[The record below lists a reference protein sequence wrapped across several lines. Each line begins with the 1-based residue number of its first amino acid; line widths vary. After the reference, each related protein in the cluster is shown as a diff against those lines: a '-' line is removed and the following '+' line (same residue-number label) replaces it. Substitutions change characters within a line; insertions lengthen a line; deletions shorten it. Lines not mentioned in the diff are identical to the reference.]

1 MSHRMISIGGAS
13 GFWGDSSIA
22 LPQLLEH
29 DGLDYISF
37 DYLAEVTMS
46 ILARARAKDPSL
58 GYATDFVSLMERHL
72 PRIAERGVKL
82 IANAGGVNPVAC
94 ADALRTKIAAAG
106 LNLRVGVVTGD
117 DLIAMQPELQTCR
130 EMFSGAA
137 MPSRLMSLNA
147 YLGAAPIAAALG
159 AGADIVIT
167 GRCVDAA
174 TVLGACIHEF
184 GWSLSD
190 FDRLSGGSLAGH
202 IIECGA
208 QATGGLF
215 TDWEDVGDWANI
227 GYPIAVIDADG
238 AFDVI
243 KPQGTGGLISRGTVS
258 EQLVYEIGD
267 PAAYLLPDVSCDW
280 RSVEIEET
288 ANGRVRVTGA
298 SGRAPTETYKASAT
312 WQDGYRVGA
321 TWTIIGEAAAD
332 KAAKVGEAV
341 VSRVSSLLSQAGS
354 APFSETS
361 IEIIGAESSYGANS
375 QARGAR
381 EVVLKIAAKHADP
394 KALDLLVREFTS
406 AGTSMAPGFT
416 GMGGN
421 RPKVMPL
428 VRLFSIAAEKSTVD
442 AQVRVEVDGQA
453 VALPDVAK
461 PSCADAP
468 TNGDGEPDVSAPL
481 DATNLTKVPLIQLAW
496 GRSGDKGNHANIGII
511 ARRPEFLPYIR
522 HALQPDVVGDLF
534 KHYAPAEVRR
544 FDLPGIHGLNF
555 MLYDVLGGGGIA
567 SLRNDPQGKG
577 YAQIL
582 LGTEIA
588 IPADLVRS

>member
-1 MSHRMISIGGAS
+1 MNPRSISIGGAS

-22 LPQLLEH
+22 LPQLLQH

-58 GYATDFVSLMERHL
+58 GYATDFVNLLGQHL
-72 PRIAERGVKL
+72 PQIAERGVKL
-82 IANAGGVNPVAC
+82 IANAGGVNPAAC
-94 ADALRTKIAAAG
+94 ADALRVKIADAG

-117 DLIAMQPELQTCR
+117 DLLAMQPQLQNCR

-137 MPSRLMSLNA
+137 MPTRLLSLNA
-147 YLGAAPIAAALG
+147 YLGAAPIAAALS
-159 AGADIVIT
+159 AGADIVVT
-167 GRCVDAA
+167 GRCVDSA
-174 TVLGACIHEF
+174 TVLGACVHEF

-215 TDWEDVGDWANI
+215 TDWEQVPDWANI
-227 GYPIAVIDADG
+227 GYPIAVIDEDG
-238 AFDVI
+238 AFDVV
-243 KPQGTGGLISRGTVS
+243 KPQATGGLISRGTVS

-267 PAAYLLPDVSCDW
+267 PAAYLLPDVTCDW
-280 RSVEIEET
+280 RSVAIQEVSE
-288 ANGRVRVTGA
+288 GRVRVTGA
-298 SGRAPTETYKASAT
+298 RGHAPPETYKASAT

-321 TWTIIGEAAAD
+321 TWTIIGEAATA
-332 KAAKVGEAV
+332 KAEKVGEAV
-341 VSRVSSLLSQAGS
+341 VSRVSNLLAQTGA
-354 APFSETS
+354 APFTETS
-361 IEIIGAESSYGANS
+361 IEIIGSECSYGANS

-394 KALDLLVREFTS
+394 KALELLVREFTS

-416 GMGGN
+416 GIGGN

-428 VRLFSIAAEKSTVD
+428 VRLFSIAVDKAIVDQKIEVDVDGHAATLAERAVYSTVGNHD
-442 AQVRVEVDGQA
+442 IEIELGKPAQIDET
-453 VALPDVAK
+453 ALT
-461 PSCADAP
+461 S
-468 TNGDGEPDVSAPL
+468 
-481 DATNLTKVPLIQLAW
+481 VPLIKLAW
-496 GRSGDKGNHANIGII
+496 GRSGDKGNHSNIGII
-511 ARRPEFLPYIR
+511 ARRPEFLPFIR
-522 HALQPDVVGDLF
+522 HALQPEFVSALF
-534 KHYAPAEVRR
+534 EHYAPTEVRR
-544 FDLPGIHGLNF
+544 FDLPGIHAVNF

-582 LGTEIA
+582 LGVSVPVPTK
-588 IPADLVRS
+588 LVRP

>member
-1 MSHRMISIGGAS
+1 MKSRSISIGGAS

-22 LPQLLEH
+22 LPQLLQHE
-29 DGLDYISF
+29 GLDYISF

-58 GYATDFVSLMERHL
+58 GYATDFVNLLGQHL
-72 PRIAERGVKL
+72 PQIAERGVKL
-82 IANAGGVNPVAC
+82 IANAGGVNPAAC
-94 ADALRTKIAAAG
+94 ADALRVKIADAG

-117 DLIAMQPELQTCR
+117 DLLAMQPQLQNCR

-137 MPSRLMSLNA
+137 MPTRLLSLNA
-147 YLGAAPIAAALG
+147 YLGAAPIAAALS
-159 AGADIVIT
+159 AGADIVVT
-167 GRCVDAA
+167 GRCVDSA
-174 TVLGACIHEF
+174 TVLGACVHEF

-215 TDWEDVGDWANI
+215 TDWEQVPDWANI
-227 GYPIAVIDADG
+227 GYPIAVIDEDG

-243 KPQGTGGLISRGTVS
+243 KPQSTGGLISRGTVS

-267 PAAYLLPDVSCDW
+267 PAAYLLPDVTCDW
-280 RSVEIEET
+280 RSVAIHEVGE
-288 ANGRVRVTGA
+288 GRVRVTGA
-298 SGRAPTETYKASAT
+298 RGHAPPETYKASAT

-321 TWTIIGEAAAD
+321 TWTIIGEAAAA
-332 KAAKVGEAV
+332 KAEKVGEAV
-341 VSRVSSLLSQAGS
+341 VSRVSNLLAQTGV
-354 APFSETS
+354 APFTETS
-361 IEIIGAESSYGANS
+361 IEIIGSECSYGANS

-381 EVVLKIAAKHADP
+381 EVVLKIAAKHADS
-394 KALDLLVREFTS
+394 KALELLVREFTS

-428 VRLFSIAAEKSTVD
+428 VRLFSIAVDKAIVDQKIEVDVDGHAATLPERAVYSTV
-442 AQVRVEVDGQA
+442 
-453 VALPDVAK
+453 
-461 PSCADAP
+461 
-468 TNGDGEPDVSAPL
+468 GDHDIEIEPDNPAQIDETAMTS
-481 DATNLTKVPLIQLAW
+481 VPLIKLAW
-496 GRSGDKGNHANIGII
+496 GRSGDKGNHSNIGII
-511 ARRPEFLPYIR
+511 ARRPEFLPFIR
-522 HALQPDVVGDLF
+522 HALQPEFLSALF
-534 KHYAPAEVRR
+534 EHYAPTEVRR
-544 FDLPGIHGLNF
+544 FDLPGIHAVNF

-582 LGTEIA
+582 LDVSVLV
-588 IPADLVRS
+588 PAELICS

>member
-1 MSHRMISIGGAS
+1 MTQRTISIGGAS

-58 GYATDFVSLMERHL
+58 GYATDFVSLVERHL

-82 IANAGGVNPVAC
+82 IANAGGVNPSAC
-94 ADALRTKIAAAG
+94 AEALRAKIAAAG

-117 DLIAMQPELQTCR
+117 DLIAMQPELQTSR
-130 EMFSGAA
+130 EVFSGAA

-147 YLGAAPIAAALG
+147 YLGAAPIAAALD
-159 AGADIVIT
+159 AGADIVVT
-167 GRCVDAA
+167 GRCVDSA
-174 TVLGACIHEF
+174 TVLGACIHAF
-184 GWSLSD
+184 GWSMSD
-190 FDRLSGGSLAGH
+190 FDSLSGGSLAGH

-215 TDWEDVGDWANI
+215 TDWQDVGDWANI

-243 KPQGTGGLISRGTVS
+243 KPQGTGGLVSRGTVS

-288 ANGRVRVTGA
+288 DNGRVRVTGA
-298 SGRAPTETYKASAT
+298 RGRAPTETYKASAT

-321 TWTIIGEAAAD
+321 TWTIIGEAAAS

-341 VSRVSSLLSQAGS
+341 VTRVSSLLSAAGS

-381 EVVLKIAAKHADP
+381 EVVLKIAAKHGDP
-394 KALDLLVREFTS
+394 KALELLVREFTS

-428 VRLFSIAAEKSTVD
+428 VRLFSTAVD
-442 AQVRVEVDGQA
+442 KAIVDVQVNVEVEGQV
-453 VALPDVAK
+453 VALPDVPR
-461 PSCADAP
+461 PSSANPPVDQ
-468 TNGDGEPDVSAPL
+468 EPERSTPL
-481 DATNLTKVPLIQLAW
+481 AATGLTKVPLIELAW

-522 HALQPDVVGDLF
+522 HALQPDVVGALF
-534 KHYAPAEVRR
+534 QHYAPAEVRR

-582 LGTEIA
+582 LGMEIA
-588 IPADLVRS
+588 VPADLVRS

>member
-1 MSHRMISIGGAS
+1 MTQRTISIGGAS

-58 GYATDFVSLMERHL
+58 GYATDFVSLVERHL

-82 IANAGGVNPVAC
+82 IANAGGVNPSAC
-94 ADALRTKIAAAG
+94 AEALRAKIAAAG

-117 DLIAMQPELQTCR
+117 DLIAMQPELQTSR

-147 YLGAAPIAAALG
+147 YLGAAPIAAALD
-159 AGADIVIT
+159 AGADIVVT
-167 GRCVDAA
+167 GRCVDSA
-174 TVLGACIHEF
+174 TVLGACIHAF
-184 GWSLSD
+184 GWSMSD

-215 TDWEDVGDWANI
+215 TDWQDVGDWANI

-243 KPQGTGGLISRGTVS
+243 KPQGTGGLVSRGTVS

-288 ANGRVRVTGA
+288 DNGRVRVTGA
-298 SGRAPTETYKASAT
+298 RGRAPTETYKASAT

-321 TWTIIGEAAAD
+321 TWTIIGEAAAS

-341 VSRVSSLLSQAGS
+341 VTRVSSQLSAAGS

-381 EVVLKIAAKHADP
+381 EVVLKIAAKHGDP
-394 KALDLLVREFTS
+394 KALELLVREFTS

-428 VRLFSIAAEKSTVD
+428 VRLFSTAVD
-442 AQVRVEVDGQA
+442 KAIVDVQVNVEVEGQV
-453 VALPDVAK
+453 VALPDVPR
-461 PSCADAP
+461 PSSANPPVDQ
-468 TNGDGEPDVSAPL
+468 EPERSTPL
-481 DATNLTKVPLIQLAW
+481 AATGLTKVPLIELAW

-522 HALQPDVVGDLF
+522 HALQPDVVGALF
-534 KHYAPAEVRR
+534 QHYAPAEVRR

-582 LGTEIA
+582 LGMEIA
-588 IPADLVRS
+588 VPADLVRS

>member
-1 MSHRMISIGGAS
+1 MTQRTISIGGAS

-58 GYATDFVSLMERHL
+58 GYATDFVSLVERHL

-82 IANAGGVNPVAC
+82 IANAGGVNPSAC
-94 ADALRTKIAAAG
+94 AEALRAKIAAAG
-106 LNLRVGVVTGD
+106 LNLRVGVVIGD
-117 DLIAMQPELQTCR
+117 DLIAMQPELQTSR

-147 YLGAAPIAAALG
+147 YLGAAPIAAALD
-159 AGADIVIT
+159 AGADIVVT
-167 GRCVDAA
+167 GRCVDSA
-174 TVLGACIHEF
+174 TVLGACIHAF
-184 GWSLSD
+184 GWSMSD

-215 TDWEDVGDWANI
+215 TDWQDVGDWANI

-243 KPQGTGGLISRGTVS
+243 KPQGTGGLVSRGTVS

-288 ANGRVRVTGA
+288 DNGRVRVTGA
-298 SGRAPTETYKASAT
+298 RGRAPTETYKASAT

-321 TWTIIGEAAAD
+321 TWTIIGEAAAG

-341 VSRVSSLLSQAGS
+341 VSRVSSLLSAAGS

-361 IEIIGAESSYGANS
+361 IEIIGAESSYGASS
-375 QARGAR
+375 QARSAR
-381 EVVLKIAAKHADP
+381 EVVLKIAAKHGDP
-394 KALDLLVREFTS
+394 KALELLVREFTS

-428 VRLFSIAAEKSTVD
+428 VRLFSTAVD
-442 AQVRVEVDGQA
+442 KAIVDVQVNVEVEGQV
-453 VALPDVAK
+453 VALPDVPR
-461 PSCADAP
+461 PSSANPPVDQ
-468 TNGDGEPDVSAPL
+468 EPERSTPL
-481 DATNLTKVPLIQLAW
+481 AATGRTKVPLIELAW

-522 HALQPDVVGDLF
+522 HALQPDVVGALF
-534 KHYAPAEVRR
+534 QHYAPAEVRR

-582 LGTEIA
+582 LGIEIA
-588 IPADLVRS
+588 VPADLVRP

>member
-1 MSHRMISIGGAS
+1 MTQRTISIGGAS

-58 GYATDFVSLMERHL
+58 GYATDFVSLVERHL

-82 IANAGGVNPVAC
+82 IANAGGVNPSAC
-94 ADALRTKIAAAG
+94 AEALRAKIAAAG

-117 DLIAMQPELQTCR
+117 DLIAMQPELQTSR

-147 YLGAAPIAAALG
+147 YLGAAPIAAALD
-159 AGADIVIT
+159 AGADIVVT
-167 GRCVDAA
+167 GRCVDSA
-174 TVLGACIHEF
+174 TVLGACIHAF
-184 GWSLSD
+184 GWSMSD

-215 TDWEDVGDWANI
+215 TDWQDVGDWANI

-243 KPQGTGGLISRGTVS
+243 KPQGTGGLVSRGTVS

-288 ANGRVRVTGA
+288 DNGRVRVTGA
-298 SGRAPTETYKASAT
+298 RGRAPTETYKASAT

-321 TWTIIGEAAAD
+321 TWTIIGEAAAS

-341 VSRVSSLLSQAGS
+341 VTRVSSQLSAAGS

-381 EVVLKIAAKHADP
+381 EVVLKIAAKHGDP
-394 KALDLLVREFTS
+394 KALELLVREFTS

-428 VRLFSIAAEKSTVD
+428 VRLFSTAVD
-442 AQVRVEVDGQA
+442 KAIVDVQVNVEVEGQV
-453 VALPDVAK
+453 VALPDVPR
-461 PSCADAP
+461 PSSANPPVDQ
-468 TNGDGEPDVSAPL
+468 EPERSTPL
-481 DATNLTKVPLIQLAW
+481 AATGRTKVPLIELAW

-522 HALQPDVVGDLF
+522 HALQPDVVGALF
-534 KHYAPAEVRR
+534 QHYAPAEVRR

-582 LGTEIA
+582 LGMEIA
-588 IPADLVRS
+588 VPADLVRS

>member
-1 MSHRMISIGGAS
+1 MTQRTISIGGAS

-58 GYATDFVSLMERHL
+58 GYATDFVSLVERHL

-82 IANAGGVNPVAC
+82 IANAGGVNPSAC
-94 ADALRTKIAAAG
+94 AEALRAKIAAAG

-117 DLIAMQPELQTCR
+117 DLIAMQPELQTSR

-147 YLGAAPIAAALG
+147 YLGAAPIAAALD
-159 AGADIVIT
+159 AGADIVVT
-167 GRCVDAA
+167 GRCVDSA
-174 TVLGACIHEF
+174 TVLGACIHAF
-184 GWSLSD
+184 GWSMSD
-190 FDRLSGGSLAGH
+190 FDSLSGGSLAGH

-215 TDWEDVGDWANI
+215 TDWQDVGDWANI

-243 KPQGTGGLISRGTVS
+243 KPQGTGGLVSRGTVS

-288 ANGRVRVTGA
+288 DNGRVRVTGA
-298 SGRAPTETYKASAT
+298 RGRAPTETYKASAT

-321 TWTIIGEAAAD
+321 TWTIIGEAAAS

-341 VSRVSSLLSQAGS
+341 VTRVSSQLSAAGS

-381 EVVLKIAAKHADP
+381 EVVLKIAAKHGDP
-394 KALDLLVREFTS
+394 KALELLVREFTS

-428 VRLFSIAAEKSTVD
+428 VRLFSTAVD
-442 AQVRVEVDGQA
+442 KAIVDVQVNVEVEGQV
-453 VALPDVAK
+453 VALPDVPR
-461 PSCADAP
+461 PSSANPPVVQEPERSTPLAATGL
-468 TNGDGEPDVSAPL
+468 TN
-481 DATNLTKVPLIQLAW
+481 VPLIERAW

-522 HALQPDVVGDLF
+522 HALQPDVVGALF
-534 KHYAPAEVRR
+534 QHYAPAEVRR

-582 LGTEIA
+582 LGMEIA
-588 IPADLVRS
+588 VPADLVRS